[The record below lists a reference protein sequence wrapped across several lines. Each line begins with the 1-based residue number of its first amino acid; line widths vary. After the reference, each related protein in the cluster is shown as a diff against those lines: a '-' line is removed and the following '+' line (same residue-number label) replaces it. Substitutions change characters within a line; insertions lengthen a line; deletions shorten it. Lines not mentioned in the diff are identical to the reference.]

1 MSDAHSKTVSGALG
15 AAPEQVLIAG
25 DWHGNAQ
32 FAVQVLK
39 QAHADGITHILHVG
53 DFGIW
58 PSMDGVKFLRA
69 LDRQLAL
76 YGQTLWFIDGN
87 HEDHDQLDALP
98 IDPQTGVRRLAGRI
112 FHLPRGFRWTWAGR
126 TWMALGGATSLD
138 RKRRIP
144 GKSWWPQ
151 EALSERDMFMAM
163 NSAVDLGADGQGA
176 DGQSGGFVDI
186 MLTHDCPSGVHIP
199 GLTDGWDQAALYL
212 AQEHRYRLSQVVR
225 AVRPELLI
233 HGHFHIRYED
243 RLDYD
248 LENQIEG
255 PIRASCEVH
264 GLGSDDGTRTRNTMT
279 IRPAD
284 R

>member
-1 MSDAHSKTVSGALG
+1 MSGVETVSGALG

-25 DWHGNAQ
+25 DWHSNAQ

-58 PSMDGVKFLRA
+58 PGQDGVKFLRT
-69 LDRQLAL
+69 LDRQLET
-76 YGQTLWFIDGN
+76 YGQTLWFLDGN

-112 FHLPRGFRWTWAGR
+112 FHLPRGFRWSWAGR

-144 GKSWWPQ
+144 GRSWWSQ
-151 EALSERDMFMAM
+151 EEITERDVA
-163 NSAVDLGADGQGA
+163 AATAD
-176 DGQSGGFVDI
+176 GFVDV
-186 MLTHDCPSGVHIP
+186 MLTHDCPAGVPIP
-199 GLTDGWDQAALYL
+199 GLTEGWDPHELLRAHAHQQRL
-212 AQEHRYRLSQVVR
+212 ARVVH

-233 HGHFHIRYED
+233 HGHFHTRYDD
-243 RLDYD
+243 RLNYHVEDQLD
-248 LENQIEG
+248 G
-255 PIRASCEVH
+255 PVRAWCAVH
-264 GLGSDDGTRTRNTMT
+264 GLGSDDGTTVDNTT
-279 IRPAD
+279 TVQTGQSFD
-284 R
+284 